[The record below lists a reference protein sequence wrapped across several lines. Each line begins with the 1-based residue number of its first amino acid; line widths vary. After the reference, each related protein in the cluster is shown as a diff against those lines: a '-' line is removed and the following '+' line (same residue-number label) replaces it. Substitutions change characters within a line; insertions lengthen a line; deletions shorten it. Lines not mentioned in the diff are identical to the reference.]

1 MKLIA
6 QMRTQVQ
13 RSSPWLIGAL
23 LLVTSTHAQS
33 FEEFIHPYGFA
44 MTLPQGWSALA
55 IDELQYQLTPYDAGE
70 SETVLVMALPA
81 GEVRSAADP
90 HVIAQSERDVLEM
103 YPMLSR
109 VGDPQ
114 IVHTDAGTG
123 VISTY
128 EGRPLGG
135 SRVQLTMYLVVVE
148 DIAVSIMAVGLRRE
162 IGQRREQID
171 AMFASTRMGAGQSY
185 AQQPYDDQGWYG
197 EGHSGD
203 HMGGAE
209 SGHAGLDPYA
219 GDSQQQGVT
228 AGADA
233 LHDGSPAAREWL
245 QVLRG
250 RKLVSMSGY
259 DSGGGSGGFNSR
271 TEVTLYAN
279 GIFEYYSASSV
290 SMYVEGM
297 SGGSSSEDSEQGT
310 WRIVSSG
317 RSVMLEFTTNTARY
331 QDEISRS
338 GNEIYLGGTRVF
350 LTDP

>member
-1 MKLIA
+1 MRLI
-6 QMRTQVQ
+6 TQSQV
-13 RSSPWLIGAL
+13 RRAPLWLVTAL
-23 LLVTSTHAQS
+23 LLVTGAHAQS

-44 MTLPQGWSALA
+44 MTLPQGWSARP
-55 IDELQYQLTPYDAGE
+55 IDELQYQLQAYDAGE

-90 HVIAQSERDVLEM
+90 QVIAQSERDVLDM

-135 SRVQLTMYLVVVE
+135 SRVQLTLYLVVAE

-162 IGQRREQID
+162 IGPRREQLD

-197 EGHSGD
+197 EGHTGD
-203 HMGGAE
+203 YVGGAE
-209 SGHAGLDPYA
+209 SGHTGVDAYA
-219 GDSQQQGVT
+219 GEPQQQGVF
-228 AGADA
+228 AGADP
-233 LHDGSPAAREWL
+233 LYDGSPAAREWL

-250 RKLVSMSGY
+250 RKLISMSGY

-279 GIFEYYSASSV
+279 GVFEYYSASSV

-297 SGGSSSEDSEQGT
+297 SGGSSSEDSERGT

-317 RSVMLEFTTNTARY
+317 RTVLLEFTTNSARY

-338 GNEIYLGGTRVF
+338 GNEIYLGGTRMF